1 MNELEIKCQ
10 EIYEQDGQHAVYR
23 YIIENRKDVDWDSCI
38 PCEAWS
44 PISNG
49 ACLVCATE
57 VI

>member
-10 EIYEQDGQHAVYR
+10 ELYENGGQYAVYT
-23 YIIENRKDVDWDSCI
+23 YIMENEPEIEWDTCH

-57 VI
+57 VN